1 MGPKKHKKSEKC
13 PFYNRGYCR
22 NEENCAQDHPDKV
35 CQSSDCFDDK
45 CQFRH
50 PNPCKFGFRCK
61 FNVKKLCLFSHVTLA
76 TDDKKIEELKKRINQ
91 TEKENKALVSSN
103 NELAKQIENKFKTFD
118 SKIELLRKTI
128 ETKENEASLMEI
140 KINNLETSF
149 GEKLAKLEKQV
160 SLKDNKF

>member
-1 MGPKKHKKSEKC
+1 M
-13 PFYNRGYCR
+13 
-22 NEENCAQDHPDKV
+22 
-35 CQSSDCFDDK
+35 
-45 CQFRH
+45 
-50 PNPCKFGFRCK
+50 
-61 FNVKKLCLFSHVTLA
+61 KKLCLFSHVTLA

-118 SKIELLRKTI
+118 RKIELLRKTI

-149 GEKLAKLEKQV
+149 GEKLAKLEKQLT
-160 SLKDNKF
+160 LKEV